1 VTLLNSTVYFLKIF
15 ILKIEYLFLELTN
28 HISDTIKDIQNQIN
42 LSKFQSFLKEDSI
55 LETPKHHKHIYLT
68 DQHELNEL
76 KSKNNCN
83 ILSDIPQITK
93 KFGFNMLL
101 PFQENSIKSLISK
114 TSCMI
119 TQPNGTGKST
129 VYQILSHFYEG
140 LIVVVTQKHTFLKKK
155 LDKINKFVSWGSINP
170 EITPQQQNEILIL
183 ASQKKLKILF
193 ITAELFNFH
202 QFSPIPE
209 LVVFEDPQNFMD
221 IKDFTLN
228 CEEVF
233 TTKLLLCPLLC
244 QRTIRKLKDFFNIQ
258 NVFPENVDLMT
269 NETPSKEIFFHKSS
283 FDANKKS
290 LFKNSFFTTPQKE
303 LTQNNK
309 SFFWKNVKWIQE
321 EDKTKILLN
330 FLKNNKQSNILIYCN
345 SRKNAEEI
353 SILLNKQAI
362 KSQIYNQNYMKN
374 DPLIKIL
381 LAISSNG
388 IDFYLKNLI
397 NHVIHYDFPLDL
409 EFYLENIAGFNE
421 NCSFLGIL
429 SDFDY
434 FHQRNSRLIDLIERE
449 KIEFFIKTYL
459 FEANKENFSK
469 ISANKTTDKFVNFAK
484 KNESFKHI
492 TLKCSEICQELH
504 IKNDVMVK
512 MLQILEKKKVVRF
525 VTSKVLKA
533 AVVFKKKPE
542 DLIKESGILK
552 AVFYYSI
559 NKNGKFRFFLKE
571 IEKETKIMNLEILQ
585 ELKK

>member
-1 VTLLNSTVYFLKIF
+1 MN
-15 ILKIEYLFLELTN
+15 YLCLELTN
-28 HISDTIKDIQNQIN
+28 HINDTIKDIKNQIN
-42 LSKFQSFLKEDSI
+42 ISKFQSFIKEDSV

-68 DQHELNEL
+68 NQNELNES
-76 KSKNNCN
+76 KPKKNNN
-83 ILSDIPQITK
+83 VLSDIPQIIK
-93 KFGFNMLL
+93 KFGFNTLL
-101 PFQENSIKSLISK
+101 PFQENSIKSLILEI
-114 TSCMI
+114 SCII

-129 VYQILSHFYEG
+129 IYQILSHFYEG

-193 ITAELFNFH
+193 ITPELFHFH
-202 QFSPIPE
+202 QFALIPE

-221 IKDFTLN
+221 IKDFSLN

-233 TTKLLLCPLLC
+233 TTKLVLCPLVG
-244 QRTIRKLKDFFNIQ
+244 QTTIRKLKEFFNIQ
-258 NVFPENVDLMT
+258 KVFPENVDLMT
-269 NETPSKEIFFHKSS
+269 IETPSKEIFLQKSLLNT
-283 FDANKKS
+283 NKKTV
-290 LFKNSFFTTPQKE
+290 FKNSFFTTPQKE

-321 EDKTKILLN
+321 EDKAKLLLN

-353 SILLNKQAI
+353 SFLLNKQAI

-374 DPLIKIL
+374 DPLIKIF
-381 LAISSNG
+381 LAVSSNG
-388 IDFYLKNLI
+388 MDFYLKNLV
-397 NHVIHYDFPLDL
+397 NHVIHYDFPL
-409 EFYLENIAGFNE
+409 EFEVYLENIAGFNE

-434 FHQRNSRLIDLIERE
+434 FHQRNSRLLDLIERE

-459 FEANKENFSK
+459 LEANKENFLK
-469 ISANKTTDKFVNFAK
+469 ISTKKTTEKFVNFAK
-484 KNESFKHI
+484 KPEAYKLI
-492 TLKCSEICQELH
+492 TLKFSEISQELQ
-504 IKNDVMVK
+504 IKNEVLMK
-512 MLQILEKKKVVRF
+512 MLDYLENKKVVKF
-525 VTSKVLKA
+525 VTSKVLKG

-552 AVFYYSI
+552 AVYYYSI

-571 IEKETKIMNLEILQ
+571 IEKEAKIMNEEILQ